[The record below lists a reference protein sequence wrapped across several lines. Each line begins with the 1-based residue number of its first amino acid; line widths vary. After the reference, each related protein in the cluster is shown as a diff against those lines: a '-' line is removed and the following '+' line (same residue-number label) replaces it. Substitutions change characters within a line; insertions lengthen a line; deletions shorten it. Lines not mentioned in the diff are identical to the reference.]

1 MMKTGKFVFPL
12 MRMGLPAS
20 ILLALLLSIGCGDS
34 GGGTSGSNNDS
45 IVENQAP
52 SIDSVY
58 ITGDAILNISNGVI
72 TDAGTEFELD
82 ENDEPV
88 IRDISGIVLV
98 NADVDDPDDDP
109 LTTSFEYKI
118 EESGT
123 WTGIDANGLNLRD
136 IDFADKSIY
145 VKAVT
150 SDGEQATEAQ
160 RSFYVDENDIPTGAD
175 DNTEYHVSVGDDSPA
190 LPLSATDAE
199 EDILT
204 FDIYKDGALYAEGI
218 SGTSYTPAGL
228 PEGTHVFTAIPM
240 DTDAGLEYVIGKVV
254 VNTAG
259 QNPPVVESVVFKSVV
274 HLGLAG
280 AEDHNLGS
288 ETVIRDISGIVEVV
302 AKITDADEDIARVL
316 LKYSTDEGSTWNE
329 IAADGDG
336 KYFIDLGI
344 LGGIPLLFSVY
355 AADATGLEDMLQ
367 DDLNVDLNEGFI
379 IENDG
384 TFIRGTY
391 TRTEWTT
398 SKTFTLPVYAE
409 TDSDEGDNFT
419 IYLRKDDIIL
429 QEVTPGGTYTTHRV
443 LGRVCL

>member
-1 MMKTGKFVFPL
+1 
-12 MRMGLPAS
+12 
-20 ILLALLLSIGCGDS
+20 
-34 GGGTSGSNNDS
+34 
-45 IVENQAP
+45 
-52 SIDSVY
+52 
-58 ITGDAILNISNGVI
+58 
-72 TDAGTEFELD
+72 
-82 ENDEPV
+82 
-88 IRDISGIVLV
+88 
-98 NADVDDPDDDP
+98 
-109 LTTSFEYKI
+109 
-118 EESGT
+118 
-123 WTGIDANGLNLRD
+123 
-136 IDFADKSIY
+136 
-145 VKAVT
+145 
-150 SDGEQATEAQ
+150 
-160 RSFYVDENDIPTGAD
+160 
-175 DNTEYHVSVGDDSPA
+175 
-190 LPLSATDAE
+190 
-199 EDILT
+199 
-204 FDIYKDGALYAEGI
+204 LYAEGI

-254 VNTAG
+254 VNPAG

-280 AEDHNLGS
+280 TEDHNLGS

-302 AKITDADEDIARVL
+302 AKITDADEDIAGVL

-409 TDSDEGDNFT
+409 TDSDEGDNFK

-429 QEVTPGGTYTTHRV
+429 QEVTPGGTYTTPSDLPV
-443 LGRVCL
+443 GRHEYDVIGVDEYGAAVEKSDPATIDVEPYYDGDDDDDGGGG